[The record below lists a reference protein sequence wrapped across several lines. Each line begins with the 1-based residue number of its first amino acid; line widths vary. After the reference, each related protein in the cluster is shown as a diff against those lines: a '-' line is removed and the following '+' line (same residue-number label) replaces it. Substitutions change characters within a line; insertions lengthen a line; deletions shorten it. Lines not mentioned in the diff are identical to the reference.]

1 MCGRQCDQSRL
12 LDEEF
17 EGKPFLVEG
26 LVEQCDVGESLSQ
39 LLGLFAPSAE
49 QGLHRGRRLLVCQHG
64 SDLLQQA
71 AVHVRF
77 VGDGQASLRSTEAL
91 DAAGRGVEILES
103 ASHVGEQRAAGL
115 GESDVPG

>member
-1 MCGRQCDQSRL
+1 MCGRQCDESRL

-39 LLGLFAPSAE
+39 LLRLFAPSAK
-49 QGLHRGRRLLVCQHG
+49 QGLDRCGWMLVCQHV

-77 VGDGQASLRSTEAL
+77 VGDGQASLGSAEAL
-91 DAAGRGVEILES
+91 DASGRGVEILES
-103 ASHVGEQRAAGL
+103 ASHVWE
-115 GESDVPG
+115 